1 MTWLAVERE
10 PVPAQV
16 LWEDLV
22 RSPRRRDFLEV
33 MRSLQRNS
41 LVETAVYDGAGDVP
55 RLALQNVVMEYVT
68 DRLVHTL
75 CEEIESGQLAW
86 LHRHALV
93 KAHSQEYVQESQ
105 RRLLLQPI
113 ARWLVDRWGQAGAVG
128 RLRDLLKRLHQE
140 AARVPSYAGANILH
154 LLLHLQADLR
164 GLDFSQL
171 AIWQADLRTA
181 SLVDVDFRGADLS
194 GSTFA
199 DTFGAV
205 TTLSVSPDGQ
215 YLATGSSDGD
225 VFVWQ
230 MADYRPHL
238 VLPGH
243 TQGISSVTWSPDS
256 AMLASGSFD
265 YQVRLWDSR
274 TGQLVGAPHS
284 HTETVAAVAFS
295 PNGAYLAS
303 AGAGKV
309 IVVRDVQ
316 RGEVYRRLHERDWIT
331 GLAFSPDGQILAS
344 VNNARE
350 ANLWDW
356 RSGDLLQT
364 LRDHE
369 DKLHAVAFSP
379 DGASLPPG
387 VRMAAF
393 ACGLW
398 RIPATVASWRDMPGG
413 SCPWHSARTEEVGQC
428 QHRSHRSHLGC
439 RNRPDRAH
447 AAGSRQLGNRCGVF
461 PRRGNRGER
470 GL

>member
-1 MTWLAVERE
+1 
-10 PVPAQV
+10 
-16 LWEDLV
+16 
-22 RSPRRRDFLEV
+22 

-41 LVETAVYDGAGDVP
+41 LVETTIDDGGGNVP

-68 DRLVHTL
+68 DRLVHTF
-75 CEEIESGQLAW
+75 CEELKSGQLAW
-86 LHRHALV
+86 LHQHALV

-181 SLVDVDFRGADLS
+181 SLVDVDFRGVDLT
-194 GSTFA
+194 GSTFV

-238 VLPGH
+238 VLSGH

-265 YQVRLWDSR
+265 YQVRLWDRR

-295 PNGAYLAS
+295 PDGAYLAS

-316 RGEVYRRLHERDWIT
+316 RGDVYRRLHERDWIT

-356 RSGDLLQT
+356 RSGELLHT
-364 LRDHE
+364 LHGHE

-379 DGASLPPG
+379 DGAILATGGEDGRICLWPLADPGDRRVLEGHAGWVMSL
-387 VRMAAF
+387 AF
-393 ACGLW
+393 SPDG
-398 RIPATVASWRDMPGG
+398 
-413 SCPWHSARTEEVGQC
+413 EEVGQC
-428 QHRSHRSHLGC
+428 QHRSHRSHLG
-439 RNRPDRAH
+439 RRDRPDRAH
-447 AAGSRQLGNRCGVF
+447 AAGSRQLGNRRGIF
-461 PRRGNRGER
+461 P
-470 GL
+470 